1 MAISLD
7 HTLVPSHDR
16 RRSAQA
22 LAEILAVPWSETS
35 VGPFSAV
42 YVSESLT
49 LDFDQ
54 WEGKLPA
61 LHFAF
66 QMDDAEFDAVLAR
79 LQARRIPHRGRP
91 GGPDDGSIGRHQGG
105 RIVYWGE
112 PDGHV
117 WEALTVSYA
126 RRPASPSAVPD
137 PV

>member
-7 HTLVPSHDR
+7 HTIIPASNR
-16 RRSAQA
+16 QQSAQL
-22 LAEILAVPWSETS
+22 LADILGVPWSDAGIGHFT
-35 VGPFSAV
+35 AV

-54 WEGKLPA
+54 AEGQLPM

-66 QMDDAEFDAVLAR
+66 RMSESQFDAVLAR
-79 LQARRIPHRGRP
+79 LQAKGIPYRAKP
-91 GGPDDGSIGRHQGG
+91 MGPNDGHIGSHQGG
-105 RIVYWGE
+105 RIVYWDE

-126 RRPASPSAVPD
+126 RQPGPSANPD